1 LNQQRVYA
9 NYFSMIKYFSFIVL
23 FCLCLSTSAQVGI
36 NILIPDSS
44 AVLQLESNKKG
55 LGLTRLTSAQRD
67 SIKTPLKGLTIFNTQ
82 DSVIEYWNGDCWLK
96 TYERN
101 CYECHFNLSVSD
113 PIDTLD
119 RVVGDSVFTTINVL
133 QTNGTTDISVVFIAT
148 PPPGVQ
154 VYFEGNNIISNSGSV
169 KLVVKAD
176 LFAQAGTFSIIIQG
190 ICDNEIK
197 FVTYTV
203 YIEPCVEVDVFT
215 DQVNYDLQ
223 ANNSA
228 LLPAGSLKCVIF
240 RVNQGAVLHSND
252 ATVPSYSTGNLNP
265 NSIVG
270 IVNNG
275 SFLARGGDGGFGGN
289 FNGFPPGNPGENGGN
304 AINLTTRSV
313 LVNNGNIYGGGG
325 GGGSVGLTTSFQV
338 PIVGT
343 VTLGAG
349 LGGGGGSELGRGG
362 AAPPGGLNIGL
373 FQDGDSA
380 TGGVNSIPGVGGK
393 FVVPISIPI
402 NIATINIIPSG
413 GGGDGGA
420 YAQPGQPGYFDIAIQ
435 VCVQIPIIGNTCF
448 NVPLGGLV
456 PVFGAPG
463 GTAGWAIKR
472 NNNTLS
478 GLPDGS
484 YNSFFIKGV
493 VGP

>member
-1 LNQQRVYA
+1 
-9 NYFSMIKYFSFIVL
+9 MKYTLPFLFVL
-23 FCLCLSTSAQVGI
+23 FFFSSNAQVGI

-44 AVLQLESNKKG
+44 AVLQLESDRKG
-55 LGLTRLTSAQRD
+55 LGLTRLTAAQRD
-67 SIKTPLKGLTIFNTQ
+67 AIASPLNGLTIFNVE
-82 DSVIEYWNGDCWLK
+82 DSVIEYWNGSCWLK

-101 CYECHFNLSVSD
+101 CYECRFNMSVSHSF
-113 PIDTLD
+113 DTLD
-119 RVVGDSVFTTINVL
+119 RVVSDSVFTTVNIL
-133 QTNGTTDISVVFIAT
+133 QTNGTTDISVVYIAT

-154 VYFEGNNIISNSGSV
+154 VYFEGPTTIDSIGSV

-176 LFAQAGTFSIIIQG
+176 LFAQAGTFSIIVQG

-203 YIEPCVEVDVFT
+203 YVAPCVEVDVFT
-215 DQVNYDLQ
+215 DQFNYDLQ
-223 ANNSA
+223 AANA
-228 LLPAGSLKCVIF
+228 PLLPPGSLKCVIF
-240 RVNQGAVLHSND
+240 RVNQGAQIRSSD
-252 ATVPSYSTGNLNP
+252 ATVPSYTTGNLNP

-270 IVNNG
+270 IRNNG
-275 SFLARGGDGGFGGN
+275 AFIGRGGDGGFGGN
-289 FNGFPPGNPGENGGN
+289 FNQFPPGNPGQNGGD
-304 AINLTTRSV
+304 AMNLTTRTVILNS
-313 LVNNGNIYGGGG
+313 GNIYGGGG
-325 GGGSVGLTTSFQV
+325 GGGSVGLTFSFQV

-349 LGGGGGSELGRGG
+349 LGGGGGSENGQGG
-362 AAPPGGLNIGL
+362 AAPPGGFNIGL

-380 TGGVNSIPGVGGK
+380 TAGINSIPGQGG
-393 FVVPISIPI
+393 VIALPISIPI

-413 GGGDGGA
+413 GGGNGGGF
-420 YAQPGQPGYFDIAIQ
+420 AQAGQPGFFDVAIQ
-435 VCVQIPIIGNTCF
+435 VCVAIPIIGTTCF

-463 GTAGWAIKR
+463 GQAGRAIRR
-472 NNNTLS
+472 NNNPLS